1 MLRLEEPHMFQHN
14 PASPK
19 RHRRVGGRPRRLA
32 ITLAGVVAA
41 SAVALFGQ
49 QQAAEAPATARPF
62 YTRPAVAAINGM
74 VTTGHPIASSA
85 GLQMLLKGGNAF
97 DAAVAVGA
105 MAALGEPEMNGIGG
119 NGFMTIFDKKTGKV
133 HSLSMAGAAPK
144 ALNPSEMTPDTLN
157 AGMKA
162 GIVPGNLGG
171 YLSLLERMGTMSLAE
186 VFAPAIEYAVRGYP
200 IDAMLAQSIDRGK
213 TNLLKYPT
221 TANIFLPNG
230 QPLKAGELLK
240 NPDYAATLR
249 KLVDAEKQALAKK
262 ATRSAAIKAAFDRFY
277 KGDIAQEFE
286 RFFKENGGVLTAAD
300 LAAYEPQW
308 TEPLRTAYRGYDV
321 YSNPA
326 TSRGGFEVLMQANL
340 VERFDLAAFGSGSPQ
355 ATHALIEAIKVAKS
369 DIYRYVGDP
378 KFTVIPT
385 AGMLSKQYALSRTTL
400 IDMSRA
406 GRYPEPGTPEG
417 RPTTSAPPA
426 FAMATAR
433 PAFPERYDGEQ
444 HTTSFSIVD
453 KLGNAV
459 GVTPTL
465 GGLFGSNVVVG
476 STGLLLNNGMR
487 LGSTSPY
494 PTDVNYVG
502 AGRIPLLNNSPIV
515 VLKDGKLAFVFGTP
529 GGETIG
535 QTEFQ
540 MLVNLIDFKLPVQQA
555 IEAPR
560 FALDA
565 DPNFYK
571 PGAAIEVSIES
582 RMPQST
588 LDALKAMGHKLRVLP
603 GWGGIGHMQ
612 TIRIDLVTGTITAGG
627 DPRRTGY
634 AMGY

>member
-1 MLRLEEPHMFQHN
+1 MFQL
-14 PASPK
+14 K
-19 RHRRVGGRPRRLA
+19 RAHAAVTILSAALIAGAAVLVVPLRATEPVG
-32 ITLAGVVAA
+32 A
-41 SAVALFGQ
+41 SAGQAQ
-49 QQAAEAPATARPF
+49 QQAAEAPATARAF
-62 YTRPAVAAINGM
+62 YTRPAVAGINGI

-105 MAALGEPEMNGIGG
+105 MAGLGEPEMNGIGG
-119 NGFMTIFDKKTGKV
+119 NGFATIFEKKTGKV
-133 HSLSMAGAAPK
+133 HSVSMAGAAPK
-144 ALNPSEMTPDTLN
+144 ALKPAEMTPETLN

-171 YLSLLERMGTMSLAE
+171 YLMILDKLGTMSLAE
-186 VFAPAIEYAVRGYP
+186 VFAPAIEYAEKGYP
-200 IDAMLAQSIDRGK
+200 IDLMLAQSIDRGK
-213 TNLLKYPT
+213 NNLGKYPT
-221 TANIFLPNG
+221 TAKIFLPNG
-230 QPLKAGELLK
+230 QPIKAGELLK
-240 NPDYAATLR
+240 NPDYAETLR
-249 KLVDAEKQALAKK
+249 KLVDAEKAALAKK
-262 ATRSAAIKAAFDRFY
+262 ATRSQAIVAAFNRFY

-300 LAAYEPQW
+300 LAAYQPQW
-308 TEPLRTAYRGYDV
+308 TEPLRTMYRGYEV
-321 YSNPA
+321 YSNPS

-340 VERFDLAAFGSGSPQ
+340 VERFDITSFGAGSPQ

-369 DIYRYVGDP
+369 DIYRYVADP

-385 AGMLSKQYALSRTTL
+385 AGMLSKQYAATRSGL
-400 IDMSRA
+400 IDMSKA
-406 GRYPEPGTPEG
+406 GRYPEPGAPDG
-417 RPTTSAPPA
+417 RPATSAPPA
-426 FAMATAR
+426 FAKAAAR
-433 PAFPERYDGEQ
+433 QAFPERYDGEQ

-453 KLGNAV
+453 KFGNAI
-459 GVTPTL
+459 GITPTL
-465 GGLFGSNVVVG
+465 GGLFGNNVVVG
-476 STGLLLNNGMR
+476 NTGLLLNNGMR

-502 AGRIPLLNNSPIV
+502 AGKIPILNNSPVV
-515 VLKDGKLAFVFGTP
+515 VLKDGKLAFVFGSP

-560 FALDA
+560 FSLDA

-571 PGAAIEVSIES
+571 PGSAIQVSIES
-582 RMPQST
+582 RMPQAT
-588 LDALKAMGHKLRVLP
+588 IDALKAMGHNLRVLP
-603 GWGGIGHMQ
+603 GWGSIGHMQ
-612 TIRIDLVTGTITAGG
+612 TIRVDPVTGTLTAGG

>member
-1 MLRLEEPHMFQHN
+1 MFQLTR
-14 PASPK
+14 A
-19 RHRRVGGRPRRLA
+19 RIVLT
-32 ITLAGVVAA
+32 ILIAGVTTGAA
-41 SAVALFGQ
+41 VVLAQQ
-49 QQAAEAPATARPF
+49 QQAAEAPASSRIF
-62 YTRPAVAAINGM
+62 YSRPAVAALNGV
-74 VTTGHPIASSA
+74 VTAGHPIASSA

-119 NGFMTIFDKKTGKV
+119 NGFMTIFDKKSGKV

-144 ALNPSEMTPDTLN
+144 ALKPAEMTPEMLN

-171 YLSLLERMGTMSLAE
+171 YLSLLDRMGTMSLAE
-186 VFAPAIEYAVRGYP
+186 VFAPAIEYAEKGYP

-213 TNLLKYPT
+213 ANLGKYPT
-221 TANIFLPNG
+221 TAKIFMPNG
-230 QPLKAGELLK
+230 QPLRAGELMK
-240 NPDYAATLR
+240 NADYAMTLR

-286 RFFKENGGVLTAAD
+286 RFFRENGGLLTAAD

-326 TSRGGFEVLMQANL
+326 SSRGGFEVLMQANL
-340 VERFDLAAFGSGSPQ
+340 VERFDLASFGSGSPQ
-355 ATHALIEAIKVAKS
+355 ATHAMIEAIKVAKA
-369 DIYRYVGDP
+369 DIYRYVADP

-385 AGMLSKQYALSRTTL
+385 AGLLSKQYSSSRSAL
-400 IDMSRA
+400 IDMSKA
-406 GRYPEPGTPEG
+406 GSYPEAGSPEG
-417 RPTTSAPPA
+417 RPTTSALQG
-426 FAMATAR
+426 

-453 KLGNAV
+453 KFGNAV

-465 GGLFGSNVVVG
+465 GGLFGNNVVVG
-476 STGLLLNNGMR
+476 NTGLLLNNGMR

-494 PTDVNYVG
+494 PDNVNYVG
-502 AGRIPLLNNSPIV
+502 AGKIPLLNNSPIV
-515 VLKDGKLAFVFGTP
+515 VLKDGKLAFVFGSP

-540 MLVNLIDFKLPVQQA
+540 VLVNLIDFKLPVQQA

-560 FALDA
+560 FSLDA

-571 PGAAIEVSIES
+571 PGAEIEVSIES
-582 RMPQST
+582 RMPQKT
-588 LDALKAMGHKLRVLP
+588 LDALKAMGHRLRILP
-603 GWGGIGHMQ
+603 GWGSIGHMQ
-612 TIRIDLVTGTITAGG
+612 TIRIDPVTGTITAGG

>member
-1 MLRLEEPHMFQHN
+1 MFTR
-14 PASPK
+14 ARSSAI
-19 RHRRVGGRPRRLA
+19 GLILA
-32 ITLAGVVAA
+32 LIAGV
-41 SAVALFGQ
+41 AVFAQ

-62 YTRPAVAAINGM
+62 YSRPAVAAMNGV
-74 VTTGHPIASSA
+74 VTSGHPIASSA

-119 NGFMTIFDKKTGKV
+119 NGFATIFDKKTGKV
-133 HSLSMAGAAPK
+133 HSISMAGAAPK
-144 ALNPSEMTPDTLN
+144 ALKPAEMTPETLN

-171 YLSLLERMGTMSLAE
+171 YLSILDKMGTMSLAE
-186 VFAPAIEYAVRGYP
+186 VLAPAIEYAEKGYP
-200 IDAMLAQSIDRGK
+200 IDQMLAQSIDRGK
-213 TNLLKYPT
+213 NNLGKYPT
-221 TANIFLPNG
+221 TAKIFLPNG

-277 KGDIAQEFE
+277 KGDIAQEFD
-286 RFFKENGGVLTAAD
+286 RFFKANGGVLTAAD

-321 YSNPA
+321 FSNPS
-326 TSRGGFEVLMQANL
+326 TSRGGFEVLMGANL
-340 VERFDLAAFGSGSPQ
+340 VERFNLASYGAGSPQ
-355 ATHALIEAIKVAKS
+355 AVHALIEAIKVSKA
-369 DIYRYVGDP
+369 DIYRYVADP
-378 KFTVIPT
+378 KSTVIPT
-385 AGMLSKQYALSRTTL
+385 AGMLSKPYAASRSAM
-400 IDMSRA
+400 IDIAKA
-406 GRYPEPGTPEG
+406 GAYPQPGAPEG
-417 RPTTSAPPA
+417 SGNTSRSQADG
-426 FAMATAR
+426 
-433 PAFPERYDGEQ
+433 PAFPENYDPEQ

-453 KLGNAV
+453 RFGNAI

-465 GGLFGSNVVVG
+465 GGLFGNNVVVG

-494 PTDVNYVG
+494 PDNVNYVG
-502 AGRIPLLNNSPIV
+502 AGKVPILNNSPVV
-515 VLKDGKLAFVFGTP
+515 VLKEGKLAFVFGTP

-535 QTEFQ
+535 QTQFQ
-540 MLVNLIDFKLPVQQA
+540 MLVNLIDFQLPVQQA

-560 FALDA
+560 FSLNAE
-565 DPNFYK
+565 PNFYK
-571 PGAAIEVSIES
+571 PGAAITVQVEGRMAASTIE
-582 RMPQST
+582 
-588 LDALKAMGHKLRVLP
+588 ALKAMGHNLRVAP
-603 GWGGIGHMQ
+603 GWGSIGHMQ
-612 TIRIDLVTGTITAGG
+612 TIKIDPVTGAITAGG

>member
-1 MLRLEEPHMFQHN
+1 MLRGEEPPMFEPTRQRILTI
-14 PASPK
+14 A
-19 RHRRVGGRPRRLA
+19 LTA
-32 ITLAGVVAA
+32 AVAA
-41 SAVALFGQ
+41 SAVALFAQ
-49 QQAAEAPATARPF
+49 QQAAEAPASSRAF
-62 YTRPAVAAINGM
+62 YTRPAVAAVNGI

-119 NGFMTIFDKKTGKV
+119 NGFMTIFDKKNGKV

-144 ALNPSEMTPDTLN
+144 ALKPSEMTPETLN
-157 AGMKA
+157 AGMQA

-171 YLSLLERMGTMSLAE
+171 YLSLLDRMGTMSIAD
-186 VFAPAIEYAVRGYP
+186 VFAPAIEYAEKGYP
-200 IDAMLAQSIDRGK
+200 IDLMLAQSIDRGK
-213 TNLLKYPT
+213 NNLGKYPT
-221 TANIFLPNG
+221 TAKIFLPNG

-240 NPDYAATLR
+240 NPDYAQTLR

-262 ATRSAAIKAAFDRFY
+262 ATRSQAIKAAFDRFY

-286 RFFKENGGVLTAAD
+286 RFFKENGGLLTAAD

-308 TEPLRTAYRGYDV
+308 TEPLRTSYRGYDV
-321 YSNPA
+321 FSNPS

-340 VERFDLAAFGSGSPQ
+340 VERFDLTSFGSGSPQ

-369 DIYRYVGDP
+369 DIYRYVADP

-385 AGMLSKQYALSRTTL
+385 AGMLSKQYAAARSGL
-400 IDMSRA
+400 IDMSKA
-406 GRYPEPGTPEG
+406 GKYPDPGAPEG
-417 RPTTSAPPA
+417 RPATSAPQGAKA
-426 FAMATAR
+426 FS
-433 PAFPERYDGEQ
+433 ERYDGEQ

-453 KLGNAV
+453 KFGNAV

-465 GGLFGSNVVVG
+465 GGLFGNNVVVG
-476 STGLLLNNGMR
+476 NTGLLLNNGMR

-502 AGRIPLLNNSPIV
+502 AGKIPILNNSPVI
-515 VLKDGKLAFVFGTP
+515 VLKDGKLSFVFGSP

-540 MLVNLIDFKLPVQQA
+540 MLVNLVDFKLPVQQA

-571 PGAAIEVSIES
+571 PGAEIEVTIES
-582 RMPQST
+582 RTPQTT
-588 LDALKAMGHKLRVLP
+588 LDALKALGHKLRVLP
-603 GWGGIGHMQ
+603 GWGSIGHMQ
-612 TIRIDLVTGTITAGG
+612 TIRVDPVTGTLTAGG